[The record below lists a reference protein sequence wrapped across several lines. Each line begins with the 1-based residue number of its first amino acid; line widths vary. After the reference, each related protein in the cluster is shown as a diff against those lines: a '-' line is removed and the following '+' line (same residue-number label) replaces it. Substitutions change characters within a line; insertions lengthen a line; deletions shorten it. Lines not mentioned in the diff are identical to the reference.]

1 MAGYLFTF
9 SDHKS
14 LEKCIELGFY
24 SPLMSPKWSIAT
36 TATLADF
43 VTMQAG
49 DNVYFFSER
58 MVYGIGEVIG
68 VTSKTI
74 VAENYPDSTMP
85 DQMPDKKQQN
95 TVLGTLS
102 GSKKNSE
109 RIQRWAIAFKAN
121 PSIFRNGVDMDDLLA
136 SDPQAF
142 RSLRVFWKRSFIK
155 LDDEENLAFKAA
167 LVRKNNNTENRKETF
182 SCDVRKSKLRLKEA
196 SIPTRKPD
204 IKALIASQRK
214 KNGTLSSEMMLEL
227 ALLDQLA
234 NRDKPTEKV
243 FGRWDYL
250 NHQVVASPM
259 KAVDYMDRIDVFGYS
274 WVNGYTGEVID
285 KYLVCELKKGA
296 LSAEDAAQ
304 TMKYV
309 DWVCAEYANGDYSMI
324 DSFLVGSK
332 VNESDFE
339 EISDVIV
346 RHFITGRRPLVN
358 HSWRQLSLVSY
369 SVQEDGAVRFRPECN
384 FAMDDN
390 SDLSPQN

>member
-1 MAGYLFTF
+1 MSGYLFTF
-9 SDHKS
+9 SNHES

-24 SPLMSPKWSIAT
+24 SPLMSPNWSIAT

-43 VTMQAG
+43 VTMQAK
-49 DNVYFFSER
+49 DNIYFFSER
-58 MVYGIGEVIG
+58 MVYGIGEVIDIA
-68 VTSKTI
+68 SKTI
-74 VAENYPDSTMP
+74 IAENYPDSTMP
-85 DQMPDKKQQN
+85 DQMLDKKQQN
-95 TVLGTLS
+95 TVMGTLGKS
-102 GSKKNSE
+102 NKNIE
-109 RIQRWAIAFKAN
+109 RIQRWVIAFRAS
-121 PSIFRNGVDMDDLLA
+121 PSIYKNGVDMDDLLA

-167 LVRKNNNTENRKETF
+167 LVRKNNNAENRKETF
-182 SCDVRKSKLRLKEA
+182 PCEVRRSKLRLKEA
-196 SIPTRKPD
+196 SIPIGKPD

-227 ALLDQLA
+227 ALLNQLA
-234 NRDKPTEKV
+234 NKDKSTEKV

-332 VNESDFE
+332 VNETDFE
-339 EISDVIV
+339 EISDEIV

-358 HSWRQLSLVSY
+358 HSWRQLSLVAY
-369 SVQEDGAVRFRPECN
+369 SVQESGKVDFSQVCN
-384 FAMDDN
+384 FALADD
-390 SDLSPQN
+390 STFTG